1 MERFWI
7 FLEAIAGLIEKEN
20 AVETLVEDLSRMPQ
34 PERER
39 MKQFLT
45 TAAEKLPQLA
55 SHVE

>member
-7 FLEAIAGLIEKEN
+7 FLEAIAGLLEKEN
-20 AVETLVEDLSRMPQ
+20 AVETMAEDLSRMPQ
-34 PERER
+34 PERKR